1 MPDKELLSEHG
12 FGNAS
17 LLYVRR
23 EFGGL
28 DVLEAR
34 QRTYGQGN
42 ARPKN
47 LVADTIVHVDALQV
61 VAKGKPEPAS
71 QMQSNEG
78 RLRSVALPF
87 SAAVSG
93 AEHRPTLNAHGAFQ
107 ELA

>member
-28 DVLEAR
+28 DVFGEAR
-34 QRTYGQGN
+34 QKIWGQEN

-61 VAKGKPEPAS
+61 T
-71 QMQSNEG
+71 G
-78 RLRSVALPF
+78 REA
-87 SAAVSG
+87 
-93 AEHRPTLNAHGAFQ
+93 
-107 ELA
+107 

>member
-34 QRTYGQGN
+34 QKT
-42 ARPKN
+42 
-47 LVADTIVHVDALQV
+47 
-61 VAKGKPEPAS
+61 
-71 QMQSNEG
+71 
-78 RLRSVALPF
+78 
-87 SAAVSG
+87 
-93 AEHRPTLNAHGAFQ
+93 
-107 ELA
+107 

>member
-23 EFGGL
+23 PGCVGG
-28 DVLEAR
+28 AR
-34 QRTYGQGN
+34 QKTWGQEN
-42 ARPKN
+42 ARPEESGGRHDSTCGCAASDGKGS
-47 LVADTIVHVDALQV
+47 LSPR
-61 VAKGKPEPAS
+61 AKR
-71 QMQSNEG
+71 QSNEG
-78 RLRSVALPF
+78 DSGVSHLPF
-87 SAAVSG
+87 SPAVSG